1 VSEPARHDGDE
12 QRVEELLRVNASLAA
27 ELRGLALGRTD
38 APRSAAMPTSRR
50 LAVLLDER
58 ETLTAQLKETGAELE
73 ATRAHRDEIERRNAE
88 LGAEVARLR
97 GGWQGVLRLLRA
109 RFLRS

>member
-1 VSEPARHDGDE
+1 VSKTAGQDGDE

-27 ELRGLALGRTD
+27 ELRGLRLGRTD

-58 ETLTAQLKETGAELE
+58 ETLTAQLEETRAHLE
-73 ATRAHRDEIERRNAE
+73 VTRAHRDEIERRNAE

-97 GGWQGVLRLLRA
+97 SGWQGVLRRLRA
-109 RFLRS
+109 RLLRS